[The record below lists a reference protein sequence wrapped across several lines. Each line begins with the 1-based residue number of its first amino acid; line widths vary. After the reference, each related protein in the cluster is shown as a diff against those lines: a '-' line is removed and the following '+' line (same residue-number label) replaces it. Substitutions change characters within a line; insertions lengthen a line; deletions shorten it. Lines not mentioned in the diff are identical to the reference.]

1 MATANQGK
9 VPKELVWT
17 RCGQYPR
24 ADRNESSPFMKEAYL
39 LIVKGSTLGQ
49 VSNQYTGPY

>member
-1 MATANQGK
+1 MATGNQGK